1 MLLTTIQAYTFSSL
15 FSILHFHIAY
25 NTPVSVKF
33 CISIICPVYYSHPQR
48 KLGINKLHLFIGN
61 DCVSSDICVSCGSEE
76 ETLTFILGSLP
87 LVCKRVNAVVQYCVK
102 LCISHHLFNKKQK
115 LFTPRSKLSQLESIT
130 ALASTLIL

>member
-1 MLLTTIQAYTFSSL
+1 MLLTTIRAYTFSSL
-15 FSILHFHIAY
+15 FSMLHFHIAY
-25 NTPVSVKF
+25 NTPVSAKILHKHYLSCVLQSSQEKVGDKQIVF
-33 CISIICPVYYSHPQR
+33 IYR
-48 KLGINKLHLFIGN
+48 K
-61 DCVSSDICVSCGSEE
+61 CVSSDMCVSCGSEE